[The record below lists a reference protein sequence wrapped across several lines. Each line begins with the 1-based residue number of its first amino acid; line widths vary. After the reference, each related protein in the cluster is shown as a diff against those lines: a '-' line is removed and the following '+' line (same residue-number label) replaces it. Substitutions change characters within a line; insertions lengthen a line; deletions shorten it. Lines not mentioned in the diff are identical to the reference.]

1 MFQLYLFIIAF
12 VFLPY
17 VQLLILD
24 ICKFYFSGKKR
35 KRNIDE
41 DESESNKKT
50 EKLDNG
56 VGKNL
61 LTGDLEQLSSPSK
74 KKMYWLKN
82 GK

>member
-1 MFQLYLFIIAF
+1 MFQLYSFIIAF
-12 VFLPY
+12 VFLPH
-17 VQLLILD
+17 VQLLILN
-24 ICKFYFSGKKR
+24 IRKFYFSGKKR

-41 DESESNKKT
+41 DVSESNKKT

>member
-1 MFQLYLFIIAF
+1 M
-12 VFLPY
+12 
-17 VQLLILD
+17 LIL
-24 ICKFYFSGKKR
+24 FSGKKR
-35 KRNIDE
+35 KRNINE
-41 DESESNKKT
+41 DVSESNKKT
-50 EKLDNG
+50 GKLDNC